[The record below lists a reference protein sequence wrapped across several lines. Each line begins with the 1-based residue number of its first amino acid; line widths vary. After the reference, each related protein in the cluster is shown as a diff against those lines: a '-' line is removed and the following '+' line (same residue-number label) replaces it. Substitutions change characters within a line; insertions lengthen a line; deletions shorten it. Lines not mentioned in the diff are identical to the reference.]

1 MQKETTLKG
10 RLNVNQACNVG
21 VKPGFGEDT

>member
-1 MQKETTLKG
+1 MHKETTLKG
-10 RLNVNQACNVG
+10 RLSVNQACNVG